1 MLLSD
6 FRMGT
11 AQKTRYGMKNCRF
24 LILDC
29 RLRNQ
34 TRRHGPGPAPLGLLI
49 ALCTMLGDL
58 STSLSLA
65 DSSSHALIVS
75 SISGNEEFREK
86 FWNWSTQ
93 LAQTFTQELNF
104 SRENVSL
111 LVEDPAKDSSLGAAK
126 ATKAELLKAFDSLAS
141 RAKATDQIFVF
152 LLGHGS
158 FDNGDYRFNLV
169 GPDITGSELKTQ
181 LNRFPTQEVI
191 LVCATPCSGILTKM
205 LSGKNRVVITATKN
219 EFENNNT
226 QFAQFFVEA
235 LVKKA
240 ADVDKNGSV
249 SLLEAYLYAAKAVE
263 SSYKERGLLATEHPL
278 MEDNG
283 DGVGAS
289 WPSPANGE
297 GLLASKILLGA
308 SPAAIASE
316 DGKAA
321 GNSELQ
327 AMYANKRKLESDI
340 QDLKY
345 KKASL
350 SDAEY
355 NRGLEALLVEL
366 ARTNQKIKSLEKK

>member
-1 MLLSD
+1 
-6 FRMGT
+6 
-11 AQKTRYGMKNCRF
+11 
-24 LILDC
+24 
-29 RLRNQ
+29 LRNQ
-34 TRRHGPGPAPLGLLI
+34 ARKHGPGPTLLGFLI
-49 ALCTMLGDL
+49 ALWTMLSGL

-65 DSSSHALIVS
+65 DSSRHALIVS

-93 LAQTFTQELNF
+93 LAQTLIQEFNF
-104 SRENVSL
+104 SKENVSL
-111 LVEDPAKDSSLGAAK
+111 LLEDPSRDNSLSAVK
-126 ATKAELLKAFDSLAS
+126 ATKAELLKVFDSLAS
-141 RAKATDQIFVF
+141 RAKTTDQIFVF

-158 FDNGDYRFNLV
+158 FDNGDYKFNLV

-181 LNRFPTQEVI
+181 LNRFPRQEVI
-191 LVCATPCSGILTKM
+191 LVCTTPCSGILTKM
-205 LSGKNRVVITATKN
+205 LVGKNRVVITATKN

-240 ADVDKNGSV
+240 ADVDKNRSV
-249 SLLEAYLYAAKAVE
+249 SLLEAYLYAAKAVD

-283 DGVGAS
+283 DGVGVA

-297 GLLASKILLGA
+297 GLLASKISLGT
-308 SPAAIASE
+308 SPTAMASE
-316 DGKAA
+316 GGTGVA
-321 GNSELQ
+321 NSELQ
-327 AMYANKRKLESDI
+327 AMYASKRKLESDI

-355 NRGLEALLVEL
+355 SRSLEALLVEL